1 MSRGHRAVPRTAD
14 IALEAWADSREEC
27 LAEAVRALVETFAD
41 IGEAVPDGSVMIAL
55 AEETDEGLL
64 GALLDEVVYQVE
76 VPGRVAVDV
85 SIDERT
91 GVSRGQVEM
100 RLATV
105 PVGAVGHVGGSPT
118 AVAVLGLRF
127 GREAGM
133 WHAHVVVDVYPRD
146 RTFR

>member
-1 MSRGHRAVPRTAD
+1 MSRGHRAVPRAAD

-27 LAEAVRALVETFAD
+27 LAEAARALVETFAD
-41 IGEAVPDGSVMIAL
+41 IGEAVPDDSVTIAL
-55 AEETDEGLL
+55 AEETDAGLL
-64 GALLDEVVYQVE
+64 VTLLDEVVYQVE

-91 GVSRGQVEM
+91 GVTKGQVEM

-105 PVGAVGHVGGSPT
+105 PVGAVDRVGALPK
-118 AVAVLGLRF
+118 AVALHGLRF

-133 WHAHVVVDVYPRD
+133 WHAHMVVDV
-146 RTFR
+146 